1 MAHLRRESDETD
13 TTQPSPGTD
22 SRSGWHHGVMV
33 PLASLQ
39 NRNFRLLWLGQ
50 LGQATAMWAD
60 QVARS
65 WLVWQLTGSA
75 TAIGLVNVFRAIP
88 LITLGLAGGV
98 IADRFDKRTILIVIQ
113 IWSLSIYV
121 VMTVLLIGGWI
132 QLWHLY
138 VTALLLGVGMSM
150 NQPVRTSMI
159 PQLLE
164 GKLLL
169 NALSLNSVAINV
181 TRLSGPAA
189 IGLLIAVADGN
200 VAPAYV
206 VASAMYV
213 LIILSTVLIDFRS
226 ERVTTVGAS
235 FWGDLIEGF
244 KYLLYQNRT
253 ALALVVMAAGPLAF
267 GHSYVTLLPV
277 LVTEVLHSGPSTFGL
292 IQSIGA
298 VGALTGGPT
307 LATLGSIRNKG
318 AIMLTTGI
326 TYGGAVILLGVT
338 GSLLLVFG
346 VVILIGAS
354 QTIFRAANNS
364 TLLEITP
371 RRLQGRIVSITFLD
385 TGVQSMAAILAGVV
399 TDAFSVSVGMA
410 LLGAL
415 CLGIVV
421 MVAIGAPTVR
431 KL

>member
-1 MAHLRRESDETD
+1 M
-13 TTQPSPGTD
+13 
-22 SRSGWHHGVMV
+22 
-33 PLASLQ
+33 
-39 NRNFRLLWLGQ
+39 
-50 LGQATAMWAD
+50 
-60 QVARS
+60 
-65 WLVWQLTGSA
+65 
-75 TAIGLVNVFRAIP
+75 
-88 LITLGLAGGV
+88 
-98 IADRFDKRTILIVIQ
+98 
-113 IWSLSIYV
+113 
-121 VMTVLLIGGWI
+121 
-132 QLWHLY
+132 
-138 VTALLLGVGMSM
+138 
-150 NQPVRTSMI
+150 
-159 PQLLE
+159 
-164 GKLLL
+164 
-169 NALSLNSVAINV
+169 
-181 TRLSGPAA
+181 
-189 IGLLIAVADGN
+189 
-200 VAPAYV
+200 
-206 VASAMYV
+206 
-213 LIILSTVLIDFRS
+213 
-226 ERVTTVGAS
+226 
-235 FWGDLIEGF
+235 
-244 KYLLYQNRT
+244 
-253 ALALVVMAAGPLAF
+253 
-267 GHSYVTLLPV
+267 

-318 AIMLTTGI
+318 TIMLTTGI

-354 QTIFRAANNS
+354 QTIFRSANNS

-399 TDAFSVSVGMA
+399 PDAFSVSVGMA

>member
-1 MAHLRRESDETD
+1 
-13 TTQPSPGTD
+13 
-22 SRSGWHHGVMV
+22 
-33 PLASLQ
+33 
-39 NRNFRLLWLGQ
+39 
-50 LGQATAMWAD
+50 MWAD

-65 WLVWQLTGSA
+65 WLVWELTGSA

-88 LITLGLAGGV
+88 LITLGLVGGV

-113 IWSLSIYV
+113 VWSLGIYLL
-121 VMTVLLIGGWI
+121 MTVLLIGGWI

-138 VTALLLGVGMSM
+138 LTAFLLGIGMSM
-150 NQPVRTSMI
+150 NQPVRTSLI
-159 PQLLE
+159 PQMLD

-169 NALSLNSVAINV
+169 NALALNSVAINV

-206 VASAMYV
+206 VASLMYI
-213 LIILSTVLIDFRS
+213 LIIISTVLIDFRS
-226 ERVTTVGAS
+226 ERITSREAS
-235 FWGDLIEGF
+235 FWGDLAEGF
-244 KYLLYQNRT
+244 RYLLYQNRT
-253 ALALVVMAAGPLAF
+253 ALALVAIAAGPLAF
-267 GHSYVTLLPV
+267 GHSYITLLPV
-277 LVTEVLHSGPSTFGL
+277 LVTEVLRSGPSTFGL

-298 VGALTGGPT
+298 VGALAGGLT
-307 LATLGSIRNKG
+307 LAARGSVRNKG
-318 AIMLTTGI
+318 VVMLATGV
-326 TYGGAVILLGVT
+326 TYGGSVILLGAV
-338 GSLLLVFG
+338 GSLPLAFG
-346 VVILIGAS
+346 VVIVIGAS

-385 TGVQSMAAILAGVV
+385 TGIQSAAAILAGMV

-410 LLGAL
+410 FLGAM
-415 CLGIVV
+415 CLGIIG